1 MGTREE
7 QNFVWLKIQ
16 ILFGSRDQVH
26 SLNNKDGWHTQCN
39 AIKQNCITPFL
50 PKFST
55 VNQASLL
62 VSLSNMDNVYCSV
75 QQELTLSL
83 HSVLATN
90 NSKQQKTGAL
100 KGAIISLLKHARQFR
115 QNPLF
120 HLQDYTETAG
130 FLLNPKFPLSY
141 RTPREVFN
149 VHFANKIGSRKWR
162 ETLFI
167 STLTMRG
174 EKCLFFVLVE
184 RTIRN
189 KKNKL

>member
-7 QNFVWLKIQ
+7 QNFIWLKIQ

-83 HSVLATN
+83 HSVLAPT
-90 NSKQQKTGAL
+90 NSKQQKKGAL
-100 KGAIISLLKHARQFR
+100 KGAIIRLLKHARQFR

-130 FLLNPKFPLSY
+130 FLLNPKFPLSQN
-141 RTPREVFN
+141 TE
-149 VHFANKIGSRKWR
+149 GSFQCPFCK
-162 ETLFI
+162 
-167 STLTMRG
+167 
-174 EKCLFFVLVE
+174 
-184 RTIRN
+184 
-189 KKNKL
+189 